1 MAYTSCQYILD
12 RSASSI
18 PEQKPYNIVLLKDFH
33 SATSCCFH
41 TSTFNGF
48 PNRPT
53 RAFSVLER
61 QKTKEYHLSKYY
73 KSMIN
78 NLFPVPGEYLN
89 GLNVKYV

>member
-12 RSASSI
+12 RSTSSI

-41 TSTFNGF
+41 TSTFNDF
-48 PNRPT
+48 PNQPT

-61 QKTKEYHLSKYY
+61 QKLKNITK
-73 KSMIN
+73 
-78 NLFPVPGEYLN
+78 
-89 GLNVKYV
+89 